1 MYIDRLFCKN
11 FRNYAS
17 LSLELSPTINLL
29 VGPNGGGKT
38 NILEA
43 VSVLSD
49 IRSFRNVHDSDVVQ
63 WGRNSYFCSASVQE
77 NNYRQFEIGC
87 TLGEERVKKRAKID
101 GSEIKKVSDYFG
113 KLLTVVFSPNDIN
126 ILSGTPEGRRRFF
139 DEILSRVDS
148 AYFNSLS
155 EFRKVLASR
164 NSLLRNLHDGKRRSG
179 VELDVWD
186 DMYSQVSSC
195 IIGKRLDFIQI
206 FARIF
211 TGYYLRMSG
220 FEDPP
225 GITYASS
232 AGPPDRTEILKRLTG
247 RRERDLALG
256 STSLGPQRDDY
267 LFLHPNGR
275 RFVQYASQGQKR
287 AAVIALKISECSFIE
302 ESTGKKV
309 IIMVDDIF
317 SELDETRKRNMSHIV
332 TGGNQVIFTMVS
344 EGSAIDGFR
353 IGRRFAVENGTV
365 RDV

>member
-1 MYIDRLFCKN
+1 M
-11 FRNYAS
+11 
-17 LSLELSPTINLL
+17 
-29 VGPNGGGKT
+29 
-38 NILEA
+38 
-43 VSVLSD
+43 SD